1 MEFIIKPKY
10 TLKVPK
16 NVNIYYCNKKK
27 IIVFGGPLKKKCF
40 KLNVKIF
47 FNKKTN
53 TIFVSN
59 LTYKDSCI
67 KLKKQAK
74 IIQGTTTSLFKHAV
88 IEINYKL
95 YQKLKLIGVGYRV
108 FQMEEP
114 INKHVYF
121 KLGYSHLIF
130 FKLPYSIQTFSIKF
144 VKLFIY
150 GNVSYESLTN
160 TASLIRKFK
169 KPEPYKGKGILN
181 YNETV
186 ILKRGKKI

>member
-16 NVNIYYCNKKK
+16 TINIFYCTKKK
-27 IIVFGGPLKKKCF
+27 IIVFEGPLKKKSL

-47 FNKKTN
+47 FNKKN
-53 TIFVSN
+53 NIIFVSSIK
-59 LTYKDSCI
+59 YKNSCT
-67 KLKKQAK
+67 KFKKKAK
-74 IIQGTTTSLFKHAV
+74 IIQGTTVSLFKHAMV
-88 IEINYKL
+88 EINYRL
-95 YQKLKLIGVGYRV
+95 YQKLKIVGVGYKV

-130 FKLPYSIQTFSIKF
+130 FKIPYSIQTFSIKF

-150 GNVSYESLTN
+150 GNISYASLTN
-160 TASLIRKFK
+160 TVSLIKSFK

-181 YNETV
+181 YHETI
-186 ILKRGKKI
+186 ILKKGKKI